1 MQDQLPIIDTLL
13 AKREIRKAEVLIAK
27 LLRLDLAHSERAQ
40 ILTRRARTR
49 LLSARPDDA
58 IDDLLSIRAESA
70 DPPSLLELLGDCYFE
85 RFELASVGFA
95 DRQDT
100 VQAERA
106 YREILDRFPDYDNA
120 GWVHYQ
126 LGRVLLTQRQ
136 IELAASCFQ
145 QALLSPS
152 HLSALTAF
160 CYERLG
166 FIAFY
171 ETRDLNKAL
180 TFLSKAVD
188 TYPANESRIW
198 LVQVHIL
205 KSRVLREMR
214 RYETALHEA
223 ETALTVASES
233 GPENKAA
240 LAEAL
245 LTTGELLS
253 DMGGREKDVVAC
265 LQQFLQITKKPL
277 GVDVTWSRVH
287 EMLGEAYFRLGQ
299 HESAVSAYYAA
310 LQFNPDHPWEMSVYY
325 RIARS
330 YYQQHAYEKS
340 IETIRHMLKAAETE
354 GQLVN
359 DYRVYDILG
368 NAQFALKRYD
378 KAAEAYQTALR
389 IAPPNAEDLD
399 KIKMYW
405 QYAADLS

>member
-27 LLRLDLAHSERAQ
+27 LLRLDPAHSERVQ
-40 ILTRRARTR
+40 LLTRRARTR
-49 LLSARPDDA
+49 LLNARPDDA
-58 IDDLLSIRAESA
+58 IDDLLSIRTENDDS
-70 DPPSLLELLGDCYFE
+70 PSLLELLGDCYFE

-120 GWVHYQ
+120 GWVYYQ

-136 IELAASCFQ
+136 IEPATSCFQ
-145 QALLSPS
+145 QALLNPS

-188 TYPANESRIW
+188 TYPASESRIW

-214 RYETALHEA
+214 RYEMALQAA

-233 GPENKAA
+233 GPEHKTA

-287 EMLGEAYFRLGQ
+287 EMLGETYFRLEQ

-310 LQFNPDHPWEMSVYY
+310 LQFNPDHPWETSIYY

-340 IETIRHMLKAAETE
+340 IEAIRHMLKAAETE
-354 GQLVN
+354 GQAVN

-368 NAQFALKRYD
+368 NAQFALKQYD

-405 QYAADLS
+405 QYAEDLS